1 MTASN
6 ERGFTL
12 VEVLVAISLF
22 AVLSVGFYQLMFA
35 QVAGSER
42 GRDIVR
48 VSEEAR
54 LGFNRMVR
62 DTREGEL
69 LSAGDGCTTTN
80 MTAGRCFNVRA
91 DFNQNGSYENAAGD
105 YEDVTYIYDP
115 AAQQVNLIIC
125 NPPGSGTCT
134 THLLMDDVAPITGYN
149 PFDFSSNLLE
159 YDLDGNGVA
168 TWREIDAAPGEVG
181 NGNNV
186 LDSGEFDLLSN
197 VTFALRVTHGEASS
211 DFFAEVQLRNRRFG
225 R

>member
-1 MTASN
+1 MNLSD

-12 VEVLVAISLF
+12 VEILVAISLF
-22 AVLSVGFYQLMFA
+22 GVLSVGFYQLMFA
-35 QVAGSER
+35 QISGSER

-54 LGFNRMVR
+54 LGFNRMAR

-69 LSAGDGCTTTN
+69 LSAGDGCTTSN

-91 DFNQNGSYENAAGD
+91 DFNQNGVYENSAGD
-105 YEDVTYIYDP
+105 YEDVTYIFDP
-115 AAQQVNLIIC
+115 TARQVDLIVC
-125 NPPGSGTCT
+125 NPPGSGTCS
-134 THLLMDDVAPITGYN
+134 THVLMENVAPISGYN
-149 PFDFSSNLLE
+149 AFDFSSNLLE
-159 YDLDGNGVA
+159 YDSNGDGVA

-186 LDSGEFDLLSN
+186 LDGGEFDFLSN
-197 VTFALRVTHGEASS
+197 VTFALRVTSGDSSS
-211 DFFAEVQLRNRRFG
+211 DFFSEVQLRNRRFG